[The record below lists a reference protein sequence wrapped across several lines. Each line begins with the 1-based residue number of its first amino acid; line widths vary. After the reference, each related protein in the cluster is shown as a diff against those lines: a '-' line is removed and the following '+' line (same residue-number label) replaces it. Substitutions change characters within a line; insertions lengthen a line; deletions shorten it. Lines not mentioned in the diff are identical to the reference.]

1 MKNTVNTFTENQTI
15 SKDTFNLLT
24 LKRPVNSANEWSINF
39 DANNSSSAN
48 KTYAVMKAGL
58 SDATAGSEDG
68 YITFQ
73 TITGGALSSK
83 MFISNTGTVSFG
95 TNQRLILTD
104 SGLTGGRTMTF
115 PNADTT
121 LVGTDVTQTLSN
133 KTIGAGGLTITAA
146 TAGSIATPTAGFVN
160 LFFDSGTSKLSIK
173 DSAGTTTPLH

>member
-1 MKNTVNTFTENQTI
+1 
-15 SKDTFNLLT
+15 LT
-24 LKRPVNSANEWSINF
+24 
-39 DANNSSSAN
+39 SSTN
-48 KTYAVMKAGL
+48 
-58 SDATAGSEDG
+58 GSENG
-68 YITFQ
+68 QLEFQ
-73 TITGGALSSK
+73 TIAA
-83 MFISNTGTVSFG
+83 GTLATRLTLNHNGFVIIGS
-95 TNQRLILTD
+95 NQRLAFND
-104 SGLTGGRTMTF
+104 SGLSAQRIMTF